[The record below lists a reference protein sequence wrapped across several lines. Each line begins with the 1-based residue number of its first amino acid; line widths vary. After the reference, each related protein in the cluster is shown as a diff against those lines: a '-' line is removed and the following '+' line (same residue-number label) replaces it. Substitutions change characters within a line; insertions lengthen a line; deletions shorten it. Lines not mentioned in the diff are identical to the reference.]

1 MNVPRPKGSPLSP
14 PMLTYAQVGALVG
27 RSVST
32 VEKWVKNRAIP
43 FHRIGR
49 NVRFDPVELRNWL
62 EENEI
67 TSDNR
72 IRPARPLKR
81 RFGVQHVY
89 PSDTIGD
96 VEHCWCGDLLDHDWA
111 GKDKGAPH
119 PHDHEGIQQ
128 VVVVDSTP
136 SPRRNRIEKTDLRGY
151 HAALK
156 SFIIRCVNVDGL
168 GWRGQT
174 NSVLLYP
181 PDDTQPITVYC
192 RNNDSQIRSLK
203 QWYAAHVEPRGAV
216 DDSAVVEV
224 VTPEAVARL
233 AEEVND
239 PEEHPVSKADPEP
252 VDTPNWVPYLNT
264 DGEHSEFF
272 ETDGTTV
279 RCRLCVGTG
288 TQYETTITEVRG
300 LGGHIRM
307 NHRDTTGLRTPEAHA
322 KAVDSRRY
330 NRLFEKVQVAVEL
343 LAETIEY
350 MPDHPK
356 VAELEAENARLRTA
370 LADAE
375 TRIQLMREAF
385 KGLE

>member
-1 MNVPRPKGSPLSP
+1 MNAKRSLSA
-14 PMLTYAQVGALVG
+14 PMLTYAQVGALLG

-32 VEKWVKNRAIP
+32 VEKWVKNQIIP

-49 NVRFDPVELRNWL
+49 NIRFDPAEIRQWL
-62 EENEI
+62 DENEI

-72 IRPARPLKR
+72 IRPARPLKKR
-81 RFGVQHVY
+81 HGVQHVF
-89 PSDTIGD
+89 PSDTLGD
-96 VEHCWCGDLLDHDWA
+96 EEHCWCGELLDHDWA

-119 PHDHEGIQQ
+119 PHEHEGIQQ
-128 VVVVDSTP
+128 VVIVDQATE
-136 SPRRNRIEKTDLRGY
+136 PRRNRIEKTDLRGY

-156 SFIIRCVNVDGL
+156 SFIIRCVNIDGL

-174 NSVLLYP
+174 NSILLYP
-181 PDDTQPITVYC
+181 PDGSQPVTVYC

-203 QWYAAHVEPRGAV
+203 QWYAAHVEPAGSVAEAMASV
-216 DDSAVVEV
+216 DEE
-224 VTPEAVARL
+224 TIARL

-239 PEEHPVSKADPEP
+239 PEEHPVREPEP
-252 VDTPNWVPYLNT
+252 EPADTPEWVPYLT
-264 DGEHSEFF
+264 SEGEQSEYF

-279 RCRLCVGTG
+279 RCRLCVGTP
-288 TQYETTITEVRG
+288 THYETPVTEVRG

-307 NHRDTTGLRTPEAHA
+307 NHRDTSTLRTPEAIA
-322 KAVDSRRY
+322 KSIDSRRY
-330 NRLFEKVQVAVEL
+330 HRLHEKVKVAVEL
-343 LAETIEY
+343 LAETIGYETNT
-350 MPDHPK
+350 PK
-356 VAELEAENARLRTA
+356 VDELEREIERLRRA

>member
-1 MNVPRPKGSPLSP
+1 MNGKKPLTP
-14 PMLTYAQVGALVG
+14 PMLTYAQTAALVG

-32 VEKWVKNRAIP
+32 VEKWVRNQNIP

-49 NVRFDPVELRNWL
+49 NIRFDPVELRQWL

-72 IRPARPLKR
+72 IRPARPLKKR
-81 RFGVQHVY
+81 PGAQYVF
-89 PSDTIGD
+89 PSDTLGD
-96 VEHCWCGDLLDHDWA
+96 EEHCWCGDTLGHDWT

-128 VVVVDSTP
+128 VVIVEPTP
-136 SPRRNRIEKTDLRGY
+136 GPRRNRIEKTDLRGY

-156 SFIIRCVNVDGL
+156 SFIIRCVNIDGL
-168 GWRGQT
+168 GWRGQQ

-203 QWYAAHVEPRGAV
+203 QWYAAHVEPQGTV
-216 DDSAVVEV
+216 DDPAV
-224 VTPEAVARL
+224 TDQEAIARL
-233 AEEVND
+233 AETVND
-239 PEEHPVSKADPEP
+239 PVEHPVSKADHDAPSGE
-252 VDTPNWVPYLNT
+252 WLPYLNS
-264 DGEHSEFF
+264 DGELSEFY
-272 ETDGTTV
+272 ETNGVLV
-279 RCRLCVGTG
+279 RCRLCVGRPTA
-288 TQYETTITEVRG
+288 YETPVTEVRG

-307 NHRDTTGLRTPEAHA
+307 NHRDTASLRDEEARA

-330 NRLFEKVQVAVEL
+330 NRLHEKVKVAVEL
-343 LAETIEY
+343 LAETIGYET
-350 MPDHPK
+350 DHPK
-356 VAELEAENARLRTA
+356 VTELERENARLRTA